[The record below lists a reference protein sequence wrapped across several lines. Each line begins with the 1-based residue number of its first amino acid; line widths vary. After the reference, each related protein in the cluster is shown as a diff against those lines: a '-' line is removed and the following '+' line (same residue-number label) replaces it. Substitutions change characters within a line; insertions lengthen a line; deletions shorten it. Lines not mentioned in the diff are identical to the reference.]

1 MAFTTHPRRPLLF
14 DAPFAVFARSLA
26 PERSASPF
34 LSTTSAL
41 FAQNTRVS
49 LGAICEF
56 RLFPSWRRHNPFEIT
71 CFQIVNKT
79 KDLKS
84 FRIIGFRKIPGV
96 GGILLTSYP
105 MGIAGPACPG
115 PVGERPKGVQ
125 ACPPWRGSPPPI
137 WRFSPSRVS
146 LPFVSRPSD
155 APVVPGST
163 PGGAQTGR
171 DVRGA
176 S

>member
-1 MAFTTHPRRPLLF
+1 MISSIHPRQTDHPLHS
-14 DAPFAVFARSLA
+14 FALSARSCA
-26 PERSASPF
+26 REKMSPPF

-105 MGIAGPACPG
+105 MGVAGPACPG